1 MRVIDTLIFA
11 RGVDALSSPTPIP
24 ITESFANGEQKTQ
37 SSNVF
42 HTYLAGPLPGV
53 FGLYWNS
60 AADHL
65 GQGATVEQCHCTPG
79 SCEAIRLGL

>member
-1 MRVIDTLIFA
+1 MRVIYQDF
-11 RGVDALSSPTPIP
+11 LSLYPIMC
-24 ITESFANGEQKTQ
+24 IIYEFEQKHHT
-37 SSNVF
+37 SNAF

-65 GQGATVEQCHCTPG
+65 GQGAIVEQCHCTPG
-79 SCEAIRLGL
+79 SCEAVRLGLWSTRQHNLW